1 MRDSRLSIKLVALML
16 VAVMSFTLFVGCGG
30 VEPEDHTCTFGEW
43 EVVIQPTDTED
54 GLQERKCECGEK
66 EQKVIEATGTHTC
79 TFGFWEIVVAPT
91 NSQDGLQ
98 ERKCECGKTEQ
109 KIIKASGGE
118 FSIYYYELKN
128 AEYPEQ
134 TGYNSADGVVS
145 LAKPTAVG
153 YKFIGWY
160 TKSVGGEIVDNIPK
174 GSTGDYILYAR
185 WELITYDITQ
195 KNVPNNTNPTTYNI
209 ESKLKLE
216 TPKWSGLE
224 FDYWSDEDGNKYI
237 PDINITSFP
246 ANMSGDLILTANW
259 KVRRNLVT
267 KSAEPGFN
275 VGYSTDDGYLFFYY
289 KLGTIQHVVLD
300 SKSDIN
306 HGLYYKSEGIEINY
320 TLSNTVTVSE
330 ETAETISNTISTSVS
345 KSTTISESEN
355 WAENESEN
363 WNNELGGSFGFDYE
377 VECGFAGNHITAGM
391 SMEINGKTG
400 KGGTEGSSSGWEKSN
415 STTNSSSTETSES
428 VSSSLSFMKE
438 ISTTKEET
446 IFVGADQPSGY
457 YVFAHA
463 GDIEVYAV
471 VIYDKNTCALYMN
484 TYSYLDNMHSMVMYY
499 PDVESMNN
507 PSIDTLDFTIPKE
520 KIVNII
526 ENSYYVEY
534 DANGGEGD
542 MPTTLHSIDGTE
554 SLATNTFTKAGCT
567 FVGWELATDDG
578 VKVYLDG
585 QTVTNIGDA
594 HETVTLKAMWS
605 YEGPVWLEKES
616 GTNYYIKVNDKMG
629 FDQNH
634 ELTLKYNNQKL
645 ESVEDGNIKIV
656 VTEEKF
662 YTYVYWHWAY
672 RTDKIYDCFIGEYK
686 GEKLPNGKTAQY
698 YRAFESTESYGHV
711 DSTGTKD
718 ETCYY
723 HNTKKASD
731 GSWWWFRF
739 EVVVQTYTVY
749 ENTNY
754 KD

>member
-16 VAVMSFTLFVGCGG
+16 VAVMSFPLFVGCGG

-43 EVVIQPTDTED
+43 EVVKQPTDTED

-66 EQKVIEATGTHTC
+66 EQKVIEATGIHTC
-79 TFGFWEIVVAPT
+79 TFGFWEVVKQPT
-91 NSQDGLQ
+91 NTEDGLQ

-134 TGYNSADGVVS
+134 TGYNSADGVLS
-145 LAKPTAVG
+145 LIKPTAVG

-185 WELITYDITQ
+185 WELINYDITY

-224 FDYWSDEDGNKYI
+224 FTHWSDEDGNKYI
-237 PDINITSFP
+237 PDGNITVLP
-246 ANMSGDLILTANW
+246 QNMSGDKTLTANW
-259 KVRRNLVT
+259 KVLRNIATPAPEGGKLY
-267 KSAEPGFN
+267 N
-275 VGYSTDDGYLFFYY
+275 VFSGEEGMLYFHYD
-289 KLGTIQHVVLD
+289 LGTIEHVVLD
-300 SKSDIN
+300 DIN
-306 HGLYYKSEGIEINY
+306 PNLYYKSEGMGLDL
-320 TLSNTVTVSE
+320 TLSNTVTISDE
-330 ETAETISNTISTSVS
+330 KAEAISNTVSQSISNTDSWAESYSKAKTKSDHWNAEVGGGVDAGIGGGTGASLKKLFNWSVKLHVEGSYEWGKENS
-345 KSTTISESEN
+345 KTEEWGSSES
-355 WAENESEN
+355 
-363 WNNELGGSFGFDYE
+363 
-377 VECGFAGNHITAGM
+377 H
-391 SMEINGKTG
+391 
-400 KGGTEGSSSGWEKSN
+400 
-415 STTNSSSTETSES
+415 STETSETQS
-428 VSSSLSFMKE
+428 DTVTSSLAYKKE
-438 ISTTKEET
+438 ITSEIVENYP
-446 IFVGADQPSGY
+446 ISADLPSGY
-457 YVFAHA
+457 YAYVHA
-463 GDIEVYAV
+463 GNVRVVAIVTYEVA
-471 VIYDKNTCALYMN
+471 TGYMYLN
-484 TYSYLDNMHSMVMYY
+484 TYCRLDNMHSMIMYY
-499 PDVESMNN
+499 PDVNSMNN
-507 PSIDTLDFTIPKE
+507 PTVEGLNFEIPE
-520 KIVNII
+520 DKIVNFI
-526 ENSYYVEY
+526 ENSYYVKY
-534 DANGGEGD
+534 DANGGEGT
-542 MPTTLHSIDGTE
+542 MPTTIHSIDGTE
-554 SLATNTFTKAGCT
+554 RLATNTFTKEGHT
-567 FVGWELATDDG
+567 FAGWELVTDDG
-578 VKVYLDG
+578 VKMYLDG
-585 QTVTNIGDA
+585 QVVTNIGKA
-594 HETVTLKAMWS
+594 HEIVTLKAMWT
-605 YEGPVWLEKES
+605 YEGPVWEEKES
-616 GTNYYIKVNDKMG
+616 GTNYYIKPNDKMG
-629 FDQNH
+629 FDKNH
-634 ELTLKYNNQKL
+634 ELTLKYNNKKL
-645 ESVEDGNIKIV
+645 ESGVDGNTKIV